1 MSRKG
6 CHAHDEPDGKE
17 KQKETI
23 HQQAGTTE
31 RSGGENRAHPN
42 CAARQLPILAIGAD
56 QQPCRLSG

>member
-6 CHAHDEPDGKE
+6 YHNRDEPDGKE

-31 RSGGENRAHPN
+31 RSGGENRAQPN
-42 CAARQLPILAIGAD
+42 CAAMQLLI
-56 QQPCRLSG
+56 

>member
-1 MSRKG
+1 MDEAMSRKG

-31 RSGGENRAHPN
+31 RSGGENHAHPN
-42 CAARQLPILAIGAD
+42 CTARKLPI
-56 QQPCRLSG
+56 